1 MYCVKCKKKT
11 NTTSEKL
18 VTTTNNRTMKRGSCA
33 VCGTT
38 KTQFIA
44 NPKGEGILNRMINSL
59 PVEMHLLGH
68 NFTGPGTKLNKRL
81 NADLTPKAWSKPIN
95 RIDKA
100 AYHHDICY
108 LKNNDTETRNRVCD
122 KNMLEEMK
130 NIYNPSLR
138 ERMERGLVSTL
149 IGTKKRFGWGV
160 VNGTG
165 YNVKKKKFSVLA
177 EELHKPVKRKFRK
190 RRVLVSGIDKIW
202 AADLADMKALSKEN
216 EGYKFLLLVIDTFS
230 KYGWIV
236 PLKNKKGE
244 TIVKALKEIFK
255 ESGRRPDKLWT
266 DKGREFFNKDVRDLV
281 YLYATENEEKSSI
294 AERWIRTMKEKMF
307 KYFTDNNTYNYID
320 ALPELVEDYN
330 NTVHSSTK
338 LTPTDASKEENEL
351 KVWRNLYPDRY
362 KTSRL
367 NPKFS
372 VGDKV
377 RITKKKKDFEKGYTA
392 RWTEEIFTIKEI
404 RETNPITYKLK
415 DLKGEEIEGTFYE
428 PELQKTEQQI
438 YRIEKIIKKEKGR
451 SFVKWKGYP
460 DKFNSWVDNKDLI
473 DLN

>member
-1 MYCVKCKKKT
+1 M
-11 NTTSEKL
+11 E
-18 VTTTNNRTMKRGSCA
+18 
-33 VCGTT
+33 
-38 KTQFIA
+38 
-44 NPKGEGILNRMINSL
+44 P
-59 PVEMHLLGH
+59 
-68 NFTGPGTKLNKRL
+68 
-81 NADLTPKAWSKPIN
+81 
-95 RIDKA
+95 
-100 AYHHDICY
+100 
-108 LKNNDTETRNRVCD
+108 DT
-122 KNMLEEMK
+122 L
-130 NIYNPSLR
+130 
-138 ERMERGLVSTL
+138 
-149 IGTKKRFGWGV
+149 
-160 VNGTG
+160 
-165 YNVKKKKFSVLA
+165 KKKFSVLA

-202 AADLADMKALSKEN
+202 AADLADMQALSKEN

-236 PLKNKKGE
+236 PLKDKKGE

-404 RETNPITYKLK
+404 RETNPITYKLE
-415 DLKGEEIEGTFYE
+415 DLQGEEIEGTFYE

-451 SFVKWKGYP
+451 SFVKWKGYS

>member
-1 MYCVKCKKKT
+1 M
-11 NTTSEKL
+11 
-18 VTTTNNRTMKRGSCA
+18 
-33 VCGTT
+33 
-38 KTQFIA
+38 
-44 NPKGEGILNRMINSL
+44 
-59 PVEMHLLGH
+59 
-68 NFTGPGTKLNKRL
+68 
-81 NADLTPKAWSKPIN
+81 
-95 RIDKA
+95 
-100 AYHHDICY
+100 
-108 LKNNDTETRNRVCD
+108 
-122 KNMLEEMK
+122 
-130 NIYNPSLR
+130 
-138 ERMERGLVSTL
+138 
-149 IGTKKRFGWGV
+149 
-160 VNGTG
+160 
-165 YNVKKKKFSVLA
+165 LA

-190 RRVLVSGIDKIW
+190 RRVIVNGIDKIW
-202 AADLADMKALSKEN
+202 AADLADMRALSKEN
-216 EGYKFLLLVIDTFS
+216 EGVNFLLLVIDTFS

-236 PLKNKKGE
+236 PLKDKKGE

-307 KYFTDNNTYNYID
+307 KYFTDYNTNKYID
-320 ALPELVEDYN
+320 VLPELVEDYN

-351 KVWRNLYPDRY
+351 KVWSNLYPDRY

-377 RITKKKKDFEKGYTA
+377 RITKKKTVFEKGYTT

-404 RETNPITYKLK
+404 RETNPLTYKLE
-415 DLKGEEIEGTFYE
+415 DLQGEEIEGTFYE

-473 DLN
+473 NLN

>member
-1 MYCVKCKKKT
+1 M
-11 NTTSEKL
+11 
-18 VTTTNNRTMKRGSCA
+18 R
-33 VCGTT
+33 
-38 KTQFIA
+38 
-44 NPKGEGILNRMINSL
+44 
-59 PVEMHLLGH
+59 
-68 NFTGPGTKLNKRL
+68 
-81 NADLTPKAWSKPIN
+81 
-95 RIDKA
+95 
-100 AYHHDICY
+100 
-108 LKNNDTETRNRVCD
+108 
-122 KNMLEEMK
+122 
-130 NIYNPSLR
+130 
-138 ERMERGLVSTL
+138 
-149 IGTKKRFGWGV
+149 
-160 VNGTG
+160 
-165 YNVKKKKFSVLA
+165 
-177 EELHKPVKRKFRK
+177 
-190 RRVLVSGIDKIW
+190 
-202 AADLADMKALSKEN
+202 ALSKEN
-216 EGYKFLLLVIDTFS
+216 EGVNFLLLVIDTFS

-236 PLKNKKGE
+236 PLKDKKGE

-307 KYFTDNNTYNYID
+307 KYFTDYNTNKYID
-320 ALPELVEDYN
+320 VLPELVEDYN

-351 KVWRNLYPDRY
+351 KVWSNLYPDRY

-372 VGDKV
+372 VGDRV
-377 RITKKKKDFEKGYTA
+377 RITKKKTVFEKGYTT

-404 RETNPITYKLK
+404 RETNPLTYKLE
-415 DLKGEEIEGTFYE
+415 DLQGEEIEGTFYE

-473 DLN
+473 NLN